1 MTPLEAT
8 FTALAVGAFLATAWI
23 TGVVAWRIFKVPKK

>member
-8 FTALAVGAFLATAWI
+8 FSALAAVGFLATAWVV
-23 TGVVAWRIFKVPKK
+23 GVVAWRILKAPKK